1 LVDGDAE
8 LLPGLTVLD
17 TCGHAPGHQSVL
29 VRLPQTGLV
38 LLAIDAVMMQRLFT
52 MDRKAWPMDDD
63 EAQLL
68 ATTRK
73 LLDIVERTGTRR
85 LRSRRRTMET
95 TEKIATILR
104 VNFTFLERSG
114 IRGAYVHSNEFEKMT
129 VRSGPFHESDASL

>member
-1 LVDGDAE
+1 
-8 LLPGLTVLD
+8 
-17 TCGHAPGHQSVL
+17 
-29 VRLPQTGLV
+29 
-38 LLAIDAVMMQRLFT
+38 MQRLFT

-63 EAQLL
+63 ETQLL
-68 ATTRK
+68 ASTRK

-114 IRGAYVHSNEFEKMT
+114 IRGAYVHLNNFEKMT
-129 VRSGPFHESDASL
+129 ARSGPFHESDASL